1 MMARLAEAD
10 APRFGHGVSQV
21 PHTSMRER
29 HAARMRRYRH
39 RQRDGRMVLT
49 IEIGVELVDLMVR
62 TGWLEPRD
70 CHERDEIARAL
81 TAMVAD
87 AAKIV

>member
-1 MMARLAEAD
+1 MLDRAASHRD
-10 APRFGHGVSQV
+10 
-21 PHTSMRER
+21 R
-29 HAARMRRYRH
+29 HAARMRRYRR
-39 RQRDGRMVLT
+39 RQGDGQMAVT
-49 IEIGVELVDLMVR
+49 VEVGAELVDLMVR